1 MHTPPI
7 SSGRLISGSS
17 SGEPLRAASATEHHG
32 DADGDDIGFEQVGGH
47 AGAVADIVADIV
59 GDDGRVAGIVLGDS
73 GLDLAD
79 QVGADVGGLGED
91 AAAETGEDRD
101 QRGAEAP
108 GRSAR

>member
-1 MHTPPI
+1 MQTPPI
-7 SSGRLISGSS
+7 SSGRLISASS
-17 SGEPLRAASATEHHG
+17 CAGTSPISKRDQDHR

-47 AGAVADIVADIV
+47 AGAVADIVADVV
-59 GDDGRVAGIVLGDS
+59 GDDGRVAGIVLGNS

-101 QRGAEAP
+101 RATRRTP
-108 GRSAR
+108 AR

>member
-7 SSGRLISGSS
+7 SSGRRHQRQQLAR
-17 SGEPLRAASATEHHG
+17 RADEQRDHHHG

-47 AGAVADIVADIV
+47 ARAVADIVADVI
-59 GDDGRVAGIVLGDS
+59 GDDGRVAGIVLGNS

-101 QRGAEAP
+101 QRWRRARA
-108 GRSAR
+108 RSAR